1 MTTIYLIK
9 DRIDH
14 MNRFV
19 NINSIVFVLFV
30 SLLTNGLA
38 SAFHGEVFM
47 HELGHNHQHTH
58 STEKTAHAEHSYNE
72 FSDEKNLNHSVHVC
86 FSTVYHPLLFAELP
100 LVPTVAGKEILSESI
115 TFQITKSIQDSPF
128 RPPRSIFPS

>member
-9 DRIDH
+9 GTIDH
-14 MNRFV
+14 MSRFV

-47 HELGHNHQHTH
+47 HELGHNHQYIYP
-58 STEKTAHAEHSYNE
+58 TEKTAHSEHSHNE
-72 FSDEKNLNHSVHVC
+72 FSDEKNLNHSVHIC
-86 FSTVYHPLLFAELP
+86 FSTVYYSFLFAKLPLL
-100 LVPTVAGKEILSESI
+100 PTIAGKEVVSDFIILQNPKFIPVSL
-115 TFQITKSIQDSPF
+115 F

>member
-1 MTTIYLIK
+1 
-9 DRIDH
+9 
-14 MNRFV
+14 MNRYLT
-19 NINSIVFVLFV
+19 INSVAIFLFV

-100 LVPTVAGKEILSESI
+100 LMPTVAGKEILSESI
-115 TFQITKSIQDSPF
+115 TFQIIKSIPDSPF

>member
-1 MTTIYLIK
+1 MS
-9 DRIDH
+9 
-14 MNRFV
+14 RFV

-47 HELGHNHQHTH
+47 HELGHNHQYIYP
-58 STEKTAHAEHSYNE
+58 TEKTAHSEHSHDE
-72 FSDEKNLNHSVHVC
+72 FSDEKNLNHSVHIC
-86 FSTVYHPLLFAELP
+86 FSTVYHPLLFAEL
-100 LVPTVAGKEILSESI
+100 LLIPTVAGKEILSETIS
-115 TFQITKSIQDSPF
+115 FQIIKSIPDSPF

>member
-1 MTTIYLIK
+1 
-9 DRIDH
+9 

-47 HELGHNHQHTH
+47 HELGHDHQHTH
-58 STEKTAHAEHSYNE
+58 STAETTHAEHPHNE
-72 FSDEKNLNHSVHVC
+72 FSDEKDLDLSIHIC
-86 FSTVYHPLLFAELP
+86 FSTVYHPILFTKLP
-100 LVPTVAGKEILSESI
+100 LVPTVAGKEILSESV
-115 TFQITKSIQDSPF
+115 TFQTPKSISDSLF